1 MSYPP
6 RPAAAPLQSTLERAV
21 ARGGLS
27 RDLDPDLAGDLIVG
41 PIAVRLFFSGRKLQ
55 PKMVSAMV
63 ELALRGLR
71 DGGSQR

>member
-1 MSYPP
+1 M
-6 RPAAAPLQSTLERAV
+6 
-21 ARGGLS
+21 
-27 RDLDPDLAGDLIVG
+27 G